1 MEKLD
6 LRYYAK
12 IHSIESFGTV
22 DGPGIRFVIF
32 LQGCHLKCKYCHNRD
47 TWDMNCGNYE
57 SLDDVFN
64 KILRYKNYIYPNGG
78 VTVTGGEPLLQV
90 KFLIELFKK
99 LKAENIHTCI
109 DTSGMVAITEDIKTL
124 LSLTDLVL
132 LDIKHIDPV
141 KSKNLVGFSNERELT
156 FAKYLSDNG
165 IHMWIRQVLIPGYT
179 DDKSDLLKLKD
190 FISSLK
196 TVDKIEILPYHD
208 MGKYKWKELGLKYE
222 LEDVKVAND
231 DDVKRAKKILG
242 ISQNFFSYL
251 IGIYSSNIQ
260 LILSQVNDW
269 SNRNTDNARTDVKF
283 LSGTDRNVDDGY
295 QIPEA
300 FWWDKNDDGKED
312 EGEQLTGYWITKY
325 QLSRE
330 EKEARIEAEI
340 SPSSDCI
347 HVKDIKGTL
356 ITESETNSTKIKYEY
371 YLNGELKHEGTSST
385 EKRQDFIK
393 L

>member
-12 IHSIESFGTV
+12 VHSIESFGTV

-47 TWDMNCGNYE
+47 TWDINCGNYE
-57 SLDDVFN
+57 SLDDIFN

-132 LDIKHIDPV
+132 LDIKHIDPI
-141 KSKNLVGFSNERELT
+141 KSKNLVGFSNERELA

-179 DDKSDLLKLKD
+179 DDESDLLKLKD
-190 FISSLK
+190 FISGLEN
-196 TVDKIEILPYHD
+196 VDKIEILPYHD

-222 LEDVKVAND
+222 LADVRVANN

-242 ISQNFFSYL
+242 IS
-251 IGIYSSNIQ
+251 
-260 LILSQVNDW
+260 
-269 SNRNTDNARTDVKF
+269 
-283 LSGTDRNVDDGY
+283 
-295 QIPEA
+295 
-300 FWWDKNDDGKED
+300 
-312 EGEQLTGYWITKY
+312 
-325 QLSRE
+325 
-330 EKEARIEAEI
+330 
-340 SPSSDCI
+340 
-347 HVKDIKGTL
+347 
-356 ITESETNSTKIKYEY
+356 
-371 YLNGELKHEGTSST
+371 
-385 EKRQDFIK
+385 
-393 L
+393 